1 MIQYTFA
8 EEANSIFVEG
18 KMIEMDT
25 VTKIINNRAYLPLWF
40 VSETFGLNVFLNMLI
55 IYNCF
60 LATYKPV
67 ALPVHR
73 RISGSI
79 V

>member
-25 VTKIINNRAYLPLWF
+25 VTKIINNRAYLPL
-40 VSETFGLNVFLNMLI
+40 
-55 IYNCF
+55 
-60 LATYKPV
+60 
-67 ALPVHR
+67 
-73 RISGSI
+73 
-79 V
+79 